1 MTKRRILKKW
11 VKNWLSIESCI
22 LFTFIGMVE
31 DFTLLGF
38 FIIIGVMIKLL
49 ININILYK
57 YTDIFKEE
65 V

>member
-57 YTDIFKEE
+57 YIDIFKEE

>member
-1 MTKRRILKKW
+1 MTKRRILKKL

-65 V
+65 A

>member
-22 LFTFIGMVE
+22 LFTFIGMLE

-65 V
+65 A

>member
-22 LFTFIGMVE
+22 LFTFIGMLE

>member
-57 YTDIFKEE
+57 YTDIYKEE